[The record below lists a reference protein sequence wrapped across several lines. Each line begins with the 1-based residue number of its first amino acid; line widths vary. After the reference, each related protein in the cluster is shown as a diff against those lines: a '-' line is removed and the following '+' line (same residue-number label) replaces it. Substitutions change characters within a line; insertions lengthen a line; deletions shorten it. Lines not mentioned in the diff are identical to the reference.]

1 MYIVYPI
8 INTYLLSSLTILF
21 GYIMDFT
28 ISKNTLK
35 KYCKNELDLY
45 ISGIQSSK
53 INLLII
59 SPLNYILVYN
69 LHYIDYYK
77 NISDKIQA

>member
-35 KYCKNELDLY
+35 KYCQNELDLY

-69 LHYIDYYK
+69 LHYID
-77 NISDKIQA
+77 